1 MKIKKIIFF
10 FLLSLLC
17 IEKVNAQIKDSLFIT
32 IGNKPITKSDIVN
45 EIKIILILNNESYS
59 DDKRD
64 QLHKAAVN
72 AIIKRTVKQIEIEK
86 NSSFLKINRKDLED
100 ELTSLARN
108 LNMDLDTL
116 KNICESNE
124 LDFSLIEDQIKTELF
139 WNSLIFELY
148 KNRLKITADEIE
160 EKLKSFQENKQV
172 NEYLISEILV
182 KIKDENNLKL
192 EVGELTKKIENEG
205 FENVAKN
212 LSISESSI
220 NGGDLGWLKENI
232 ISEQIK
238 STIEETSVGA
248 LSKAIILN
256 QGILIIKVRDK
267 RKMKNTQSLEEMKNE
282 LVNSEKLKILNM
294 HSLSHY
300 DKIRRTVTV
309 KFFQ

>member
-10 FLLSLLC
+10 ILLSLLC

-59 DDKRD
+59 EDKRD
-64 QLHKAAVN
+64 RLHQAAVK

-86 NSSFLKINRKDLED
+86 NTSFLKINRKDLEV
-100 ELTSLARN
+100 ELDSLASN
-108 LNMDLDTL
+108 INMDLDTL
-116 KNICESNE
+116 KNICESNA

-148 KNRLKITADEIE
+148 KNRLAVSANEIE
-160 EKLKSFQENKQV
+160 EKLKLFQDSKQI

-182 KIKDENNLKL
+182 KIKDENNLKV
-192 EVGELTKKIENEG
+192 EVGDLIKKIENEG

-220 NGGDLGWLKENI
+220 NGGDLGWLKENV
-232 ISEQIK
+232 ISEKMK
-238 STIEETSVGA
+238 STIEKTSVGA
-248 LSKAIILN
+248 LSKAIILD
-256 QGILIIKVRDK
+256 QGILIFKIRDK
-267 RKMKNTQSLEEMKNE
+267 RKIKNTQSLEEIKNE

>member
-10 FLLSLLC
+10 IFLSLIC

>member
-10 FLLSLLC
+10 ILLSLLC

>member
-1 MKIKKIIFF
+1 M
-10 FLLSLLC
+10 LSLLC